1 MDEIRAWRHTF
12 GAVQALSLGAAAVGE
27 RLCEAYFEHLRLISP
42 NPGVPAELQA
52 EYHELMGRLQRL
64 YPSRPQEKGRKRR
77 SLGDREP
84 GDRFLRRAADEP
96 ASDSLMAAT
105 ERALYDLYQVIAVL
119 SGANE
124 PLAERLGIA
133 YWTHLTQTRFDNF
146 PEHQRTELESIQ
158 RELARLY
165 PERGKHE
172 HVDYMQ
178 AFDLARR
185 ILCAYDRLFVERS
198 VTNTE

>member
-1 MDEIRAWRHTF
+1 
-12 GAVQALSLGAAAVGE
+12 
-27 RLCEAYFEHLRLISP
+27 
-42 NPGVPAELQA
+42 
-52 EYHELMGRLQRL
+52 
-64 YPSRPQEKGRKRR
+64 
-77 SLGDREP
+77 
-84 GDRFLRRAADEP
+84 
-96 ASDSLMAAT
+96 MAGK

-133 YWTHLTQTRFDNF
+133 YWTHLTRTQFDEF
-146 PEHQRTELESIQ
+146 PEHQRAELESIQ
-158 RELARLY
+158 RDLARLY

-172 HVDYMQ
+172 HVEYTQ

-185 ILCAYDRLFVERS
+185 ILCAYDRLFTEQS